1 MPTSRTPGC
10 CPLHAQSLQHPDV
23 RVAAAPH
30 EYQQYQP
37 AAATSG
43 TPPRSRAPLPT
54 CKRPRVPPP
63 PRSRARRERLSRAP
77 PVRGRDR
84 RAPRPT
90 SAPQRSP
97 DPSRVAAPPR
107 APHGGPAP
115 PSRSAA
121 QRTAASLPPA
131 ARLGAGRT
139 HGPKPPRLRSRRDPG
154 KAAASLGPQPA
165 KPRRGA
171 ARGQREG
178 RLCDPALRPHSVTR
192 PWDRRAPRRRSA
204 PAHLPPGA
212 ASRGGR

>member
-1 MPTSRTPGC
+1 MGHTAVPQKGPGSARTAHGPLMPTSRTPGC
-10 CPLHAQSLQHPDV
+10 CPLHAQSNPDV

-121 QRTAASLPPA
+121 QRSAPPPF
-131 ARLGAGRT
+131 R
-139 HGPKPPRLRSRRDPG
+139 PG
-154 KAAASLGPQPA
+154 
-165 KPRRGA
+165 
-171 ARGQREG
+171 
-178 RLCDPALRPHSVTR
+178 
-192 PWDRRAPRRRSA
+192 RRARFRFPDT
-204 PAHLPPGA
+204 
-212 ASRGGR
+212 ASSYLN